1 MLQLKAALVSIAA
14 EFTGKYSPFQSVQ
27 ISPAGV
33 DNGIFVAS
41 TDKGNIA
48 CLAYDPAGKADESV
62 QIIPSKE
69 LVAACKP
76 IKTAERE
83 LRITDNSA
91 LVTTYRK
98 TTNEAKELSIQRS
111 QVDFPDLAKAIRDCI
126 NRWTTLPETS
136 KTAGRYDQLYLQKAI
151 KGLSAFDSSI
161 VMSAFD
167 GGPLR
172 LETDDNNVIVLVM
185 PQEARPIPSLPDW
198 ICKYAQKE

>member
-14 EFTGKYSPFQSVQ
+14 EFTGKYSPFQSIQ
-27 ISPAGV
+27 ISPAGI
-33 DNGIFVAS
+33 DNGVFVAS

-83 LRITDNSA
+83 LRITDNSG

-98 TTNEAKELSIQRS
+98 TTSETKELSIQRS

-126 NRWTTLPETS
+126 HRWTSSPKISE
-136 KTAGRYDQLYLQKAI
+136 TAGRYDQLYLQKAI

-172 LETDDNNVIVLVM
+172 LETDDNNVIILVM
-185 PQEARPIPSLPDW
+185 PQEARTIPSLPQW

>member
-1 MLQLKAALVSIAA
+1 MLQLN
-14 EFTGKYSPFQSVQ
+14 
-27 ISPAGV
+27 GV
-33 DNGIFVAS
+33 FVAS

-48 CLAYDPAGKADESV
+48 CLAYDPAGKAEESI

-98 TTNEAKELSIQRS
+98 TTSEAKELSIQRS
-111 QVDFPDLAKAIRDCI
+111 QIDFPDLAQAIRDCI
-126 NRWTTLPETS
+126 NRWKTLPETS

-172 LETDDNNVIVLVM
+172 LETDDNNVIILVM
-185 PQEARPIPSLPDW
+185 PQEAKPIPRLPDW

>member
-33 DNGIFVAS
+33 DNGVFVAS

-48 CLAYDPAGKADESV
+48 CLAYDPAGQADESI

-98 TTNEAKELSIQRS
+98 TTNEAKELSIQKS

-126 NRWTTLPETS
+126 NRWTALPEIS

-172 LETDDNNVIVLVM
+172 LETDDNNVIILVM
-185 PQEARPIPSLPDW
+185 PQEAKPIPRLPEW

>member
-33 DNGIFVAS
+33 DNGVFVAS

-83 LRITDNSA
+83 IRITDNSA

-126 NRWTTLPETS
+126 NRWTALPETS

-172 LETDDNNVIVLVM
+172 LETDDNNVIILVM